1 MSDRPDPYTNL
12 WWREQAKGMTHSIN
26 RCNAE
31 YASAAD
37 LIEAL
42 TERVVILEQ
51 QLNDSRVEIGRLRD
65 ELEENMEKIRE
76 AWKTLKNGN

>member
-1 MSDRPDPYTNL
+1 MNQPDPYSMA
-12 WWREQAKGMTHSIN
+12 WWRQQMKGVTHSIN

-42 TERVVILEQ
+42 TKRVDSLENS
-51 QLNDSRVEIGRLRD
+51 LEDARAEIGRLRD
-65 ELEENMEKIRE
+65 EIEDKFEKVRE
-76 AWKTLKNGN
+76 AYRELKNGS